1 MDKCLIISS
10 WIGQCPCNISV
21 PQTLHS
27 KQRMIIVII
36 LCFHCFSF
44 LSQSDYVLF
53 NLVST
58 VNTQKD
64 SDKKYLSS
72 DMTLSK
78 DHVIHCYWFVQ
89 QSVRKKL
96 TVMARETGSG
106 LSNDLQ
112 SEMGVC
118 SGQILFLMDQLS
130 LSGTWTSQ
138 TSDYSWQAMAS
149 EIKLDSQLVKQRVWK
164 CPLSP

>member
-1 MDKCLIISS
+1 M
-10 WIGQCPCNISV
+10 
-21 PQTLHS
+21 
-27 KQRMIIVII
+27 
-36 LCFHCFSF
+36 
-44 LSQSDYVLF
+44 LF

-130 LSGTWTSQ
+130 LSGTGTSQ
-138 TSDYSWQAMAS
+138 TSDYS
-149 EIKLDSQLVKQRVWK
+149 
-164 CPLSP
+164 